1 MLENINLSFNQIMK
15 LKTIFWI
22 AAVLML
28 LQLLPLLGAMI
39 SPDVKATLILDAF
52 GVETLSTDGDLMFD
66 TFALVLGCVA
76 LGIFFLMVG
85 ITSIEDLAALKR
97 LSFLLFVVMGFFALP
112 DLINAFAGKPT
123 APLPVILLN
132 LAALGL
138 LLYGSKKG
146 TA

>member
-1 MLENINLSFNQIMK
+1 MK

>member
-1 MLENINLSFNQIMK
+1 MK

-22 AAVLML
+22 AAVLTA
-28 LQLLPLLGAMI
+28 LQMLPLIGAMF
-39 SPDVKATLILDAF
+39 SPDIKAALVLDAF
-52 GVETLSTDGDLMFD
+52 GVESLSPDASLLFD
-66 TFALVLGCVA
+66 TFILVVGCIVM
-76 LGIFFLMVG
+76 GIFFMIIG

-123 APLPVILLN
+123 APLPVIILN
-132 LAALGL
+132 MAALGL

-146 TA
+146 TV

>member
-1 MLENINLSFNQIMK
+1 
-15 LKTIFWI
+15 
-22 AAVLML
+22 ML

-39 SPDVKATLILDAF
+39 SPDFKAALIFDAF
-52 GVETLSTDGDLMFD
+52 GVETLTADGDLMFD

-76 LGIFFLMVG
+76 LGVFFMMVG
-85 ITSIEDLAALKR
+85 ITSIEDIATLKR

>member
-1 MLENINLSFNQIMK
+1 MK

-39 SPDVKATLILDAF
+39 SPDVKAALILDAF
-52 GVETLSTDGDLMFD
+52 GVETLSPDGDLMFD

-76 LGIFFLMVG
+76 LGIFFMMVG

-97 LSFLLFVVMGFFALP
+97 LSFLLFVVMGFSLYQT
-112 DLINAFAGKPT
+112 LST
-123 APLPVILLN
+123 HLLGN
-132 LAALGL
+132 QQHHCQSFCL
-138 LLYGSKKG
+138 
-146 TA
+146 T

>member
-1 MLENINLSFNQIMK
+1 MK

-22 AAVLML
+22 AAVLTA
-28 LQLLPLLGAMI
+28 LQMLPLIGAMI
-39 SPDVKATLILDAF
+39 SPDIKAALVLDAF
-52 GVETLSTDGDLMFD
+52 GVETLSPDGNLLFD
-66 TFALVLGCVA
+66 TFVLVVGCIVT
-76 LGIFFLMVG
+76 GIFFMIIG
-85 ITSIEDLAALKR
+85 MTSIEDLAALKR
-97 LSFLLFVVMGFFALP
+97 LSFLLFVVMGFLALP

-146 TA
+146 TV

>member
-146 TA
+146 TV

>member
-1 MLENINLSFNQIMK
+1 
-15 LKTIFWI
+15 
-22 AAVLML
+22 ML

-39 SPDVKATLILDAF
+39 SPDFKATLILDAF
-52 GVETLSTDGDLMFD
+52 GVETLSPDGDLMFD

-76 LGIFFLMVG
+76 LGIFFMMVG

>member
-1 MLENINLSFNQIMK
+1 MK

-22 AAVLML
+22 AAVLTA
-28 LQLLPLLGAMI
+28 LQMLPLIGAMI
-39 SPDVKATLILDAF
+39 SPDIKAALVLDAF
-52 GVETLSTDGDLMFD
+52 GVESLSPDASLLFD
-66 TFALVLGCVA
+66 TFILVVGCIVM
-76 LGIFFLMVG
+76 GIFFMIIG

-123 APLPVILLN
+123 APLPVIILN
-132 LAALGL
+132 MAALGL

-146 TA
+146 TI

>member
-1 MLENINLSFNQIMK
+1 MK

-22 AAVLML
+22 AAVLTA
-28 LQLLPLLGAMI
+28 LQMLPLIGAMF
-39 SPDVKATLILDAF
+39 SPDIKAALVLDAF
-52 GVETLSTDGDLMFD
+52 GVESLSPDASLLFD
-66 TFALVLGCVA
+66 TFILVVGCIVM
-76 LGIFFLMVG
+76 GIFFMIIG

-123 APLPVILLN
+123 APLPVIILN
-132 LAALGL
+132 MAALGL

-146 TA
+146 TI

>member
-1 MLENINLSFNQIMK
+1 MK

-39 SPDVKATLILDAF
+39 SPDVKAALILDAF
-52 GVETLSTDGDLMFD
+52 GVDTLSTDGDLMFD

-76 LGIFFLMVG
+76 LGIFFMMVG

>member
-1 MLENINLSFNQIMK
+1 MRG
-15 LKTIFWI
+15 
-22 AAVLML
+22 
-28 LQLLPLLGAMI
+28 LGR
-39 SPDVKATLILDAF
+39 SPIVKAALILDAF
-52 GVETLSTDGDLMFD
+52 GVETLSPDGDLMFD

-76 LGIFFLMVG
+76 MGIFFMMVG

-146 TA
+146 TV

>member
-1 MLENINLSFNQIMK
+1 MK

-39 SPDVKATLILDAF
+39 SPDVKAALILDAF
-52 GVETLSTDGDLMFD
+52 GVETLSPDGELMFD

-76 LGIFFLMVG
+76 LGIFFMMVG

>member
-1 MLENINLSFNQIMK
+1 MK

-22 AAVLML
+22 AAVLTA
-28 LQLLPLLGAMI
+28 LQMLPLIGAMI
-39 SPDVKATLILDAF
+39 SPDIKAALVLDAF
-52 GVETLSTDGDLMFD
+52 GVETLSPDGNLLFD
-66 TFALVLGCVA
+66 TFVLVVGCIVT
-76 LGIFFLMVG
+76 GIFFMIIG
-85 ITSIEDLAALKR
+85 MTSIKDLAALKR
-97 LSFLLFVVMGFFALP
+97 LSFLLFVVMGFLALP

-146 TA
+146 TV

>member
-1 MLENINLSFNQIMK
+1 
-15 LKTIFWI
+15 
-22 AAVLML
+22 
-28 LQLLPLLGAMI
+28 
-39 SPDVKATLILDAF
+39 
-52 GVETLSTDGDLMFD
+52 
-66 TFALVLGCVA
+66 
-76 LGIFFLMVG
+76 
-85 ITSIEDLAALKR
+85 
-97 LSFLLFVVMGFFALP
+97 MGFFALP

>member
-1 MLENINLSFNQIMK
+1 MK

-39 SPDVKATLILDAF
+39 SPDVKAALILDAF
-52 GVETLSTDGDLMFD
+52 GVETLSSDGDLMFD

-76 LGIFFLMVG
+76 LGIFFMMVG

>member
-1 MLENINLSFNQIMK
+1 MK

-28 LQLLPLLGAMI
+28 LQVLPLLGAMI
-39 SPDVKATLILDAF
+39 SPDVKAALILDAF

-76 LGIFFLMVG
+76 LGIFFMMVG